1 MKKRGWS
8 CGFLIVLL
16 WVFVFFAVYG
26 SSEEKKAEKGEE
38 RDFTILSEYNMV
50 VVGMDKKEWEFDI
63 KVQNLGNR
71 EEEILLKVE
80 APPGWKAAL
89 YKKWDGFRV
98 KGVKLGKEEGDKSV
112 LLALKI
118 NAPEK
123 GVKEG
128 VEYVF
133 RISGWTKD
141 EAISRTLDFIMSFEK
156 GVKPTEAK
164 GLSLKAEYPSVRGAA
179 GDKFEFIIEVKND
192 TDKARIFE
200 LLTEAPS
207 GWAAYCTPRWE
218 EEKKI
223 SAIKVDAKGSEWIKV
238 FLVPPPMVT
247 TGEYPAR
254 LIAKSEIDQVPID
267 LKAVIIGT
275 YELKL
280 GSEAEV
286 LGTGESRNI
295 KAIAGKEK
303 HYTLYVWNEGSAPI
317 TDVNFYVIQ
326 KPKDWEISFEPK
338 KIPSLNPLTLK
349 APEFQKIDVKIK
361 PKDKAIPGDYLVMIS
376 AIGKEA
382 KAEMELR
389 VTVGKPSI
397 WGWIGIGIVI
407 GVIAVLVLVFVKL
420 GRR

>member
-1 MKKRGWS
+1 MKRRRWGRE
-8 CGFLIVLL
+8 FLMVLIG
-16 WVFVFFAVYG
+16 VFLCFVVYG
-26 SSEEKKAEKGEE
+26 WSEEKKAEKREG
-38 RDFTILSEYNMV
+38 RDFTILSECNRV

-63 KVQNLGNR
+63 KVQNLGDK

-80 APPGWKAAL
+80 APSGWKAGL
-89 YKKWDGFRV
+89 YKKWDGFLV
-98 KGVKLGKEEGDKSV
+98 KGVKLGKEEGNNSV

-118 NAPEK
+118 KAPDK
-123 GVKEG
+123 GIKEG
-128 VEYVF
+128 VDYLF
-133 RISGWTKD
+133 RISGSTKD
-141 EAISRTLDFIMSFEK
+141 EAITRTLDFVLSFEK
-156 GVKPTEAK
+156 GLKPSEAK

-179 GDKFEFIIEVKND
+179 GDKFEFVIEVKND
-192 TDKARIFE
+192 TDKPKVFE

-223 SAIKVDAKGSEWIKV
+223 SAIKVDAKSSEWIKV
-238 FLVPPPMVT
+238 FLVPPPAVS

-254 LIAKSEIDQVPID
+254 LIAKSETDQVSID
-267 LKAVIIGT
+267 LKAVITGT
-275 YELKL
+275 YQLRL

-286 LGTGESRNI
+286 LGTGESRNV
-295 KAIAGKEK
+295 KAIAGREK

-317 TDVNFYVIQ
+317 TDVNFYVTQ

-338 KIPSLNPLTLK
+338 KIPSLNPLTPK

-361 PKDKAIPGDYLVMIS
+361 PKEKAIPGDYVVTIS
-376 AIGKEA
+376 AMGKEA

-389 VTVGKPSI
+389 VTVGKPTI
-397 WGWIGIGIVI
+397 WGWIGIGIVM